1 MGRVAVIGG
10 GASGMM
16 AAVTA
21 ARLGAEVTVYE
32 KNDRVG
38 KKILVTGNG
47 KCNFSNRDF
56 SERHYYGDRKKL
68 KSFFDR
74 FSVED
79 AVDFFIKA
87 GMLVKDKG
95 GYLYPWPEQASA
107 VLEILRMEMKR
118 SGVKIE
124 LCADVKRIGNEK
136 GNGLWTVYFGTEKA
150 EHDAVI
156 LACGGCAAPKTGSN
170 GDGFALARK
179 LGHHIRPV
187 VPALVQL
194 RCKDHFLKI
203 TAGVRC
209 QAKIGLYEEKKGGIR
224 ELLQEEEG
232 EVQFTDY
239 GISGIPVF
247 QLSRQAAYL
256 IEEGKA
262 AAVSIDLLP
271 QMDKQEFE
279 EMCGQRM
286 ENAYDRT
293 LEEFLLGLANKKIN
307 LMMIKEAGHKPAD
320 EAGRLGERRLKKLLY
335 GYKELWVHIDAANS
349 FDHAQV
355 TAGGV
360 ELDEV
365 THNLESEKR
374 PGIFFVGEIL
384 DVDGRCGG
392 YNLQWAW
399 TSGYIAGKS
408 AAQRCQKQ
416 GGKAEKKNGRQRE

>member
-239 GISGIPVF
+239 G
-247 QLSRQAAYL
+247 
-256 IEEGKA
+256 
-262 AAVSIDLLP
+262 
-271 QMDKQEFE
+271 
-279 EMCGQRM
+279 
-286 ENAYDRT
+286 
-293 LEEFLLGLANKKIN
+293 KI
-307 LMMIKEAGHKPAD
+307 
-320 EAGRLGERRLKKLLY
+320 GRAH
-335 GYKELWVHIDAANS
+335 V
-349 FDHAQV
+349 
-355 TAGGV
+355 
-360 ELDEV
+360 
-365 THNLESEKR
+365 
-374 PGIFFVGEIL
+374 
-384 DVDGRCGG
+384 
-392 YNLQWAW
+392 
-399 TSGYIAGKS
+399 
-408 AAQRCQKQ
+408 
-416 GGKAEKKNGRQRE
+416 